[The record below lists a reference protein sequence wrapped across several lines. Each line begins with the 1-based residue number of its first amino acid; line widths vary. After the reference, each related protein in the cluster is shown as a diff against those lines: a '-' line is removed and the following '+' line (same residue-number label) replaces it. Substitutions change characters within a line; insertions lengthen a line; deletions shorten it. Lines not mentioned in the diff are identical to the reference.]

1 MTSTSEPQTAP
12 VAFQVGVFALVQHQG
27 TYLIVRHHKPMLPG
41 GSQSLPGLLLEVPA
55 GNNIIE
61 MHLRRALLSQVGIAV
76 SDLRLVGSH
85 AGRGVQS
92 GNGDARLNLI
102 FGTQYCSGILNP
114 QPDKL
119 ASAEWLPSH
128 EFGEYSGSPEWLQSA
143 IREFETVTLTPG
155 SRPPGTP
162 KTSFFRRRQG

>member
-1 MTSTSEPQTAP
+1 MTSTSDTHSTP

-27 TYLIVRHHKPMLPG
+27 SYLIVRHHQPLLPG
-41 GSQSLPGLLLEVPA
+41 GTQSLPGLILDVPA

-61 MHLRRALLSQVGIAV
+61 LHLRRALLSQVGLAV

-92 GNGDARLNLI
+92 GRGDARLNLI

-114 QPDKL
+114 QPDVL
-119 ASAEWLPSH
+119 SGAEWLPSH
-128 EFGEYSGSPEWLQSA
+128 EFGEYSGAPEWLQGA
-143 IREFETVTLTPG
+143 IREFETVTVPPTARTPG
-155 SRPPGTP
+155 MPLP
-162 KTSFFRRRQG
+162 SFFRRRQG